1 MKKFFS
7 LAICAVAVLLVG
19 CEPIISETAP
29 TVQPVSVI
37 DVKCTSATV
46 ECEVSSDGGASLTE
60 RGVVYSTSNNP
71 TLMDNKIQNDGRGI
85 GKYTCEIVNLQENT
99 TYYVRAYAINA
110 VDTIYSEEI
119 SFTTLWRGI
128 DLGLSVK
135 WATYNIGATKPEE
148 FGHYFAWGEIEPKDT
163 VTVDNYKWMTSY
175 DSYTKYCINSDLG
188 NVDNKTILEAGD
200 DAATVYWGEQWRM
213 PTYEECVELVEKCTW
228 TWTTQNEVEG
238 YLVVGPNGN
247 SIFLPS
253 AGLRIMETHFPIRVS
268 YWSSSLYTS
277 DENTY
282 CQTRCARGFDCR
294 KNLQPG
300 VAQFD
305 REVTSIPIR
314 AVQP

>member
-1 MKKFFS
+1 
-7 LAICAVAVLLVG
+7 VAVLLVG

-110 VDTIYSEEI
+110 VDTTYSEEI

-213 PTYEECVELVEKCTW
+213 PTYEEQQEFMNNCTK
-228 TWTTQNEVEG
+228 TWTTQNGVNG
-238 YLVVGPNGN
+238 YKVTGPNGN
-247 SIFLPS
+247 SIFLPA
-253 AGLRIMETHFPIRVS
+253 AGSRNGTTLSNVGAS
-268 YWSSSLYTS
+268 GNYWSSTPGDLNYHYNLAYCLDFDSGNQYKYMYMCS
-277 DENTY
+277 D
-282 CQTRCARGFDCR
+282 
-294 KNLQPG
+294 
-300 VAQFD
+300 D
-305 REVTSIPIR
+305 RDHGLSVRPVIE
-314 AVQP
+314 